1 MKSIYLNSINVKIK
15 IIIYII
21 YTVMKYKPTLVT
33 IYNSKLN
40 FVNKHKTEK
49 QNFII
54 NYDFI
59 YIYYSRN
66 YTTNSLIWY

>member
-49 QNFII
+49 
-54 NYDFI
+54 
-59 YIYYSRN
+59 
-66 YTTNSLIWY
+66 